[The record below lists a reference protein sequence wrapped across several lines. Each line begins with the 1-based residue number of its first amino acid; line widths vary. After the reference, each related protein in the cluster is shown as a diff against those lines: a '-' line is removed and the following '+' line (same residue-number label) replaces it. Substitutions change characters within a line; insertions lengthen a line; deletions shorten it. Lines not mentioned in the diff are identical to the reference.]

1 MCYNLYGDG
10 MEDILKLIV
19 NNGLGVASFGL
30 LVYLV
35 IKYMDK
41 IVANLLKITNCLDAI
56 TKTQEELK
64 TQMIELNIRVE
75 KLENKGVKK

>member
-1 MCYNLYGDG
+1 

-19 NNGLGVASFGL
+19 NNGLGIASFGL

-41 IVANLLKITNCLDAI
+41 IIATLLKITNCLDAI

-64 TQMIELNIRVE
+64 TQMTELNMRVE
-75 KLENKGVKK
+75 KLESKGVKK

>member
-1 MCYNLYGDG
+1 MCYNLDGDS

-30 LVYLV
+30 VVYLV

-41 IVANLLKITNCLDAI
+41 IVATLGKITECLNAI
-56 TKTQEELK
+56 TQTQVELK
-64 TQMIELNIRVE
+64 TQMTELNMRVE
-75 KLENKGVKK
+75 KLESKGVKK